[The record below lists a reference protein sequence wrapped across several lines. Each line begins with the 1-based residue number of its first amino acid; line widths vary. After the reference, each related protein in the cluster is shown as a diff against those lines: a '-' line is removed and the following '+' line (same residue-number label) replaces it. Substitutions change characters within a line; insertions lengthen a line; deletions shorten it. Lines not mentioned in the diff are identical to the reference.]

1 MAREAT
7 PVERTAKFSHELKDA
22 LLHVPA
28 KVTMDAMHQALNDME
43 WLHCFSRGTV
53 GQEDVAF
60 IEATPVG
67 LIKPYFRGVC
77 LSCFTKANPN
87 MTKML
92 LGFLAD
98 EAQDSD
104 EGRTV

>member
-1 MAREAT
+1 MTWNGLIASIVAT
-7 PVERTAKFSHELKDA
+7 WGP
-22 LLHVPA
+22 
-28 KVTMDAMHQALNDME
+28 
-43 WLHCFSRGTV
+43 
-53 GQEDVAF
+53 EDVAS
-60 IEATPVG
+60 IEVTPVG

-77 LSCFTKANPN
+77 LSRFTKANPN

-98 EAQDSD
+98 EAQDND